1 MNRTIEKGKTL
12 LVDGPASVKII
23 VGSAEVFGSTLGS
36 SNKTVIREGK
46 RLPFVVKEKAEFEI
60 SLGENA
66 AVEEVEGDTIPPS
79 WGEAYK
85 EMITLEV
92 KPITAMVLGPVDSG
106 KSSFC
111 TYLVNRLLSEKR
123 RVAILDGD
131 IGQSDIGPPCTV
143 AYTLVTR
150 PVTDLFSLR
159 QQDAFFVGTTS
170 PCAVTDKVIE
180 GLTSLKKHIME
191 KSPDVI
197 IVNSDGWV
205 EGDDALAYKL
215 QLVKNIGP
223 EIVFCIQQKE
233 ELAPVSRAV
242 HEYRKFMIEE
252 PATIKQRNL
261 EKRRNLRE
269 LGYVKYLK
277 NAKVQSLPMNW
288 VKIEGDEL
296 YGLNKL
302 HEDARQSTRMCQ
314 LLGMKPL
321 HFAEFRGRISIIIG
335 RTRWISE
342 EKLHKV
348 EDSLKKK
355 VVLIHKGEEEGLLTA
370 VYGPQRKFLGIGVLQ
385 EIDFTRKT
393 LKICTPVSDEI
404 SIVNIGKVKLD
415 KNMKEVQGLPGE
427 NGTSFNRLF

>member
-23 VGSAEVFGSTLGS
+23 IGRTEVFGSTLRS
-36 SNKTVIREGK
+36 TNKTVIREGK

-79 WGEAYK
+79 WAEAYT

-111 TYLVNRLLSEKR
+111 TYLVNRLLNEKR

-143 AYTLVTR
+143 AYTLVTK
-150 PVTDLFSLR
+150 PVTDLFNLR

-170 PCAVTDKVIE
+170 PYAVTDKVIE
-180 GLTSLKKHIME
+180 GLASLKKHIME
-191 KSPDVI
+191 RSPDVI

-215 QLVKNIGP
+215 QLVKNISP
-223 EIVFCIQQKE
+223 EIVFCTQQKE
-233 ELAPVSRAV
+233 ELAPISMAL
-242 HEYRKFMIEE
+242 HEYRKFIVEE

-269 LGYVKYLK
+269 LGYIKYLR

-302 HEDARQSTRMCQ
+302 HEDARQSTRMYQ

-321 HFAEFRGRISIIIG
+321 HFAEFRSRISIIIG

-348 EDSLKKK
+348 EDSLNKK

-393 LKICTPVSDEI
+393 LKIYTPVSDEI

-415 KNMKEVQGLPGE
+415 KNMKETQGLPGE